1 MFTLNDAVQEKRL
14 LNADFDAR
22 VNQRIAQENRIAAIL
37 RDNPKIGVMM
47 RNGKP
52 VYYVCK
58 TICYNKLEV
67 IESANP
73 ETLI

>member
-47 RNGKP
+47 RKGKP

-58 TICYNKLEV
+58 TISYNNLEV

>member
-14 LNADFDAR
+14 LNAEFDAR
-22 VNQRIAQENRIAAIL
+22 VNQRILNEKRIATIL
-37 RDNPKIGVMM
+37 RDNPKIGVLI

-58 TICYNKLEV
+58 TISYNNLEV
-67 IESANP
+67 IESTNP